1 MTMADYE
8 DFLSKKEWECFQRGI
23 IWEYAR
29 FHPMNTDERQNV
41 LRWALP
47 GNDIHSNPNGW
58 TDDSGQPMDY
68 LNYLRTDPFLYL
80 ERKKAQRGMRQREKP
95 VSFLS

>member
-1 MTMADYE
+1 MTVAAYE

-23 IWEYAR
+23 IREYTR
-29 FHPMNTDERQNV
+29 FHPMSIDERQKV
-41 LRWALP
+41 LRWALS

-68 LNYLRTDPFLYL
+68 LNYLRTDP
-80 ERKKAQRGMRQREKP
+80 A
-95 VSFLS
+95 V